1 MLELFQRLKGPSVDS
16 GMALNV
22 YRCVMKIYAMDVSN
36 SLKHQTVD
44 LYIFEYLAIGLL
56 VCPTSTDRPLNH
68 SNIYR

>member
-22 YRCVMKIYAMDVSN
+22 YRCVMKISAVDVFN

-44 LYIFEYLAIGLL
+44 LNLFEYLPIGL
-56 VCPTSTDRPLNH
+56 
-68 SNIYR
+68 